1 MSKLIKLDMLTMLSF
16 FVYQSDLNKS
26 IKQAKKK
33 KLSLSVAEA

>member
-33 KLSLSVAEA
+33 IVTICG